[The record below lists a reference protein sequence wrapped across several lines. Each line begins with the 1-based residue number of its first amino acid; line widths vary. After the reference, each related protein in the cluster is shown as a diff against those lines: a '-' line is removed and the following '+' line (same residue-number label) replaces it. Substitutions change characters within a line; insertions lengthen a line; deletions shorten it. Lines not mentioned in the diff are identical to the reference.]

1 MTGILTFW
9 QNLRLTLEYIVPR
22 ECFLLDRLLCI
33 DISLQIFLRSCLYWL
48 IVYWLCIAKSL
59 EPTYYVF
66 FISTIRSDKFW
77 MLRFYKFPLLFFLL
91 CWTLRRIV
99 GSKSVANINVS
110 LWSQR
115 LDLSM
120 VIGNLMW
127 LFVF

>member
-1 MTGILTFW
+1 MTSILTFW
-9 QNLRLTLEYIVPR
+9 QNLRLALEYIVPR
-22 ECFLLDRLLCI
+22 ECFLLDHLLCI
-33 DISLQIFLRSCLYWL
+33 DISLQIFLCSCHYWL
-48 IVYWLCIAKSL
+48 ILYWLCIVKLL

-66 FISTIRSDKFW
+66 FISTIRLEKFW

-91 CWTLRRIV
+91 CWTLRRII

-127 LFVF
+127 VFVF

>member
-9 QNLRLTLEYIVPR
+9 QNLRLALEYIVPR
-22 ECFLLDRLLCI
+22 ECFLLDHLLCI
-33 DISLQIFLRSCLYWL
+33 DISLQIFLRSCHYWL
-48 IVYWLCIAKSL
+48 ILYWLCIAKLL

-66 FISTIRSDKFW
+66 FISTIRLEKLW
-77 MLRFYKFPLLFFLL
+77 MRRFYKFPLLFFLL
-91 CWTLRRIV
+91 CWTLRRII

-120 VIGNLMW
+120 VIGNLLW
-127 LFVF
+127 VFVF